1 MSLAIFDEAF
11 SKLDGKNQRQM
22 MSFYKKLGLQII
34 IAAPNENASRS
45 SNTFDSVVEVDRI
58 GEGARATVVQLK
70 ERARNELRAMDPD
83 ILSDAELAKKMAA
96 E

>member
-1 MSLAIFDEAF
+1 
-11 SKLDGKNQRQM
+11 M

-34 IAAPNENASRS
+34 IAAPNEKRIAVLEHI
-45 SNTFDSVVEVDRI
+45 DSVVEIDRI